1 VRLEHQFSVPAPPD
15 VVWAAVI
22 DPERVAPCMP
32 GATLTEVTGAEFS
45 GGVKVKVGPISLLYK
60 GSGQF
65 LETDEQARR
74 VVIKAAGK
82 DSRGNGTAA
91 ATVTV
96 TLTEESGGTKGTVV
110 TDLTVTGKPAQF
122 GRGMIVEV
130 GGKILDAFAECLAGK
145 LGPSAANGAAA
156 TKPAAKAPAKSKPAP
171 VVDEA
176 DVDDTAEEPPPQVK
190 PKPATRRRASTK
202 TRSTTAAPADANG
215 EAPAAA
221 LTAELPPTQELPTEP
236 TPAPRLQLVSDP
248 EPEPEPEPAPKSA
261 AAKSAKSAPSA
272 PAASVPVAAAP
283 APAAPAA
290 STPAAPAPVAS
301 ETEAIDLLDYAGA
314 SVAKRLIPALVGVFL
329 LVLLIRRLRR
339 R

>member
-1 VRLEHQFSVPAPPD
+1 MRLEHQFSVPAPPD

-32 GATLTEVTGAEFS
+32 GATLTEVDGSEFS

-96 TLTEESGGTKGTVV
+96 TLTEEPGGTKGTVV

-130 GGKILDAFAECLAGK
+130 GGKILDSFAACLAGK
-145 LGPSAANGAAA
+145 LGTGTANGVAA
-156 TKPAAKAPAKSKPAP
+156 TPEPAPKPAPAAKPAPAKSKPTP
-171 VVDEA
+171 VADEA

-190 PKPATRRRASTK
+190 PKPATRRRTSAKTT
-202 TRSTTAAPADANG
+202 TRSTAAADTPANG
-215 EAPAAA
+215 EVPAAA
-221 LTAELPPTQELPTEP
+221 LTAELPQAQELPAEP
-236 TPAPRLQLVSDP
+236 TPAPRLQLVS
-248 EPEPEPEPAPKSA
+248 EPEPAPE
-261 AAKSAKSAPSA
+261 
-272 PAASVPVAAAP
+272 P
-283 APAAPAA
+283 APKP
-290 STPAAPAPVAS
+290 APAPVAS

-314 SVAKRLIPALVGVFL
+314 SVAKRLIPALVGVLL

>member
-1 VRLEHQFSVPAPPD
+1 MRLEHQFSVPAPPD

-32 GATLTEVTGAEFS
+32 GATLTEVNGSEFT

-74 VVIKAAGK
+74 VVIKASGK

-96 TLTEESGGTKGTVV
+96 TLTEEDGGTKGTVV

-130 GGKILDAFAECLAGK
+130 GGKILDTFAACLAGK
-145 LGPSAANGAAA
+145 LDTSKANGVATPAPAA
-156 TKPAAKAPAKSKPAP
+156 T
-171 VVDEA
+171 DEA

-190 PKPATRRRASTK
+190 PKPATRRRTTTK
-202 TRSTTAAPADANG
+202 TTTRAKAAAAEADAPANG

-221 LTAELPPTQELPTEP
+221 LTAELPPTQELDVEP
-236 TPAPRLQLVSDP
+236 APAPRLQLVSEP
-248 EPEPEPEPAPKSA
+248 EPQPEPEPAA
-261 AAKSAKSAPSA
+261 Q
-272 PAASVPVAAAP
+272 PAA
-283 APAAPAA
+283 
-290 STPAAPAPVAS
+290 VAS
-301 ETEAIDLLDYAGA
+301 ETEAIDLLDYAGV
-314 SVAKRLIPALVGVFL
+314 SVAKRLIPAVVGVIL

>member
-156 TKPAAKAPAKSKPAP
+156 TKAAAKAPAKSKPAP

-248 EPEPEPEPAPKSA
+248 EPDPEPAPKPA

-283 APAAPAA
+283 VPSAPV
-290 STPAAPAPVAS
+290 APAPVAS

>member
-96 TLTEESGGTKGTVV
+96 TLTEEPGGTKGTVV

-130 GGKILDAFAECLAGK
+130 GGKILDAFAACLAGK
-145 LGPSAANGAAA
+145 LDTTTANGVAA
-156 TKPAAKAPAKSKPAP
+156 TPEPAPKATPAKSKPTPAAE
-171 VVDEA
+171 DA

-190 PKPATRRRASTK
+190 PKPATRRRTSTK
-202 TRSTTAAPADANG
+202 TTTRSTASAPADANG

-221 LTAELPPTQELPTEP
+221 LTAELPPPQELDTEP
-236 TPAPRLQLVSDP
+236 TPAPRLQLVS
-248 EPEPEPEPAPKSA
+248 EPEPEPAPI
-261 AAKSAKSAPSA
+261 PE
-272 PAASVPVAAAP
+272 P
-283 APAAPAA
+283 APKPV
-290 STPAAPAPVAS
+290 TQAPVAS

-314 SVAKRLIPALVGVFL
+314 SVAKRLIPALVGVIL